1 MLLSYGIFAS
11 VYDILTENVDYGQI
25 ADKINALFGDRIKKQ
40 GCLLDLGCGT
50 GTLSFLLEEK
60 GFEVIGVDKSEDM
73 LAEAFEKKSEL
84 QSDVMFL
91 CQDLT
96 ELDLF
101 GTAASAV
108 CVLDTVNHI
117 ESADKICEF
126 FRRVSLFLEMGG
138 LFLLDINTPYKH
150 REILADNTFVYDTD
164 SVYCV
169 WQNSYDG
176 TLRRTDIDLDFFIK
190 DGESYFRE
198 SESFSEYEYGTDEI
212 ISLLNQNGFTVL
224 NQFDGYS
231 GENAAEKTERL
242 LILAKKTNLVSE
254 GEIK

>member
-1 MLLSYGIFAS
+1 MSYEFFAS
-11 VYDILTENVDYGQI
+11 VYDILTENVDYEKT
-25 ADKINALFGDRIKKQ
+25 ADRIDILFGKEIKEK

-50 GTLSFLLEEK
+50 GTLSFLLEKK
-60 GFEVIGVDKSEDM
+60 GFDVIGIDKSEDM
-73 LAEAFEKKSEL
+73 LSKAFEKKSEIG
-84 QSDVMFL
+84 SDVLFL

-117 ESADKICEF
+117 ESASKICEF
-126 FRRVSLFLEMGG
+126 FRRVSLFLEMNG

-150 REILADNTFVYDTD
+150 SEILADNTFVYDAD

-169 WQNSYDG
+169 WQNSYDKNA
-176 TLRRTDIDLDFFIK
+176 RRTDIDLDFFIK
-190 DGESYFRE
+190 DGETYFRE
-198 SESFSEYEYGTDEI
+198 SESFSEYEYSAENIIEI
-212 ISLLNQNGFTVL
+212 LEQNGFTVL
-224 NQFDGYS
+224 KQFDGY
-231 GENAAEKTERL
+231 GEKAPNDKTERL
-242 LILAKKTNLVSE
+242 LLLAQKTDLITE

>member
-1 MLLSYGIFAS
+1 MSYNIFAS
-11 VYDILTENVDYGQI
+11 VYDALTENVDYKKI
-25 ADKINALFGDRIKKQ
+25 ADRIDALFGDKIKNQ
-40 GCLLDLGCGT
+40 GSLLDLGCGT

-60 GFEVIGVDKSEDM
+60 GFEVIGIDKSEDM
-73 LAEAFEKKSEL
+73 LAEAFEKKFEL
-84 QSDVMFL
+84 NSDALFL

-117 ESADKICEF
+117 ESKDKICEF

-150 REILADNTFVYDTD
+150 SEILADNTFVYDMND
-164 SVYCV
+164 VYCV
-169 WQNSYDG
+169 WQNSYDKSAH
-176 TLRRTDIDLDFFIK
+176 RTDIDLDFFIK
-190 DGESYFRE
+190 DGAGYFRE
-198 SESFSEYEYGTDEI
+198 SESFSEYEYEPEDI
-212 ISLLNQNGFTVL
+212 IFCLEQNGFTVQRL
-224 NQFDGYS
+224 FDGYS
-231 GENAAEKTERL
+231 ENEPSEHIERL
-242 LILAKKTNLVSE
+242 LILAQKTNLVSE

>member
-1 MLLSYGIFAS
+1 MSYNIFAS
-11 VYDILTENVDYGQI
+11 VYDALTENVDYKKI
-25 ADKINALFGDRIKKQ
+25 ADRIDALFGDKIKNQ
-40 GCLLDLGCGT
+40 GSLLDLGCGT

-60 GFEVIGVDKSEDM
+60 GFDVIGIDKSEDM
-73 LAEAFEKKSEL
+73 LSEAFEKKSENG
-84 QSDVMFL
+84 SDVMFL

-117 ESADKICEF
+117 DSAEKICEF

-150 REILADNTFVYDTD
+150 SEILADNTFVYDMD
-164 SVYCV
+164 DVYCV
-169 WQNSYDG
+169 WQNSYDKSAH
-176 TLRRTDIDLDFFIK
+176 RTDIDLDFFIK
-190 DGESYFRE
+190 DGENYFRE
-198 SESFSEYEYGTDEI
+198 IENFSEYEYSIESI
-212 ISLLNQNGFTVL
+212 ISILEQNGFTVIK
-224 NQFDGYS
+224 QFDGYS
-231 GENAAEKTERL
+231 DENPVEKTERIL
-242 LILAKKTNLVSE
+242 LLAQKTNLISE